1 MKFNFNPDK
10 INLLYVYAG
19 YQFQDIKDIQDKKGM
34 WIFNISGQ
42 FILPKDIKLNAN
54 FSYLTKGNYYYFM
67 PLHPINNSLDL
78 TLTKKFN
85 KDRLTVSLYANDVLN
100 GTRMSFR
107 TTNQNPGVILN
118 SRYDS
123 RSFGISVNYKI
134 PTRNKLAK
142 VDQNMLNQDAPK
154 EDNGGIMKQ

>member
-1 MKFNFNPDK
+1 MVPECPS
-10 INLLYVYAG
+10 VRR
-19 YQFQDIKDIQDKKGM
+19 
-34 WIFNISGQ
+34 
-42 FILPKDIKLNAN
+42 
-54 FSYLTKGNYYYFM
+54 TK
-67 PLHPINNSLDL
+67 
-78 TLTKKFN
+78 
-85 KDRLTVSLYANDVLN
+85 
-100 GTRMSFR
+100 
-107 TTNQNPGVILN
+107 NPGVILN

>member
-1 MKFNFNPDK
+1 
-10 INLLYVYAG
+10 
-19 YQFQDIKDIQDKKGM
+19 
-34 WIFNISGQ
+34 
-42 FILPKDIKLNAN
+42 
-54 FSYLTKGNYYYFM
+54 M

-154 EDNGGIMKQ
+154 EDNGA

>member
-1 MKFNFNPDK
+1 
-10 INLLYVYAG
+10 
-19 YQFQDIKDIQDKKGM
+19 M

-42 FILPKDIKLNAN
+42 FILPKNIKLNAN

-67 PLHPINNSLDL
+67 PLYPINNSLDL

-142 VDQNMLNQDAPK
+142 VDQNMLNQDTPK
-154 EDNGGIMKQ
+154 EDNGA